1 MSALRIDVPLD
12 KLIAGLGTD
21 VQAMLMTAGQVIAKA
36 GPAVSGL
43 LPSLEQEIRV
53 IGDDLRIHGALDL
66 NKTATDISQFFRDA
80 VKTGVTAYES
90 LSPAD
95 QQTLSKIG
103 HDLGVL
109 LGQRA
114 PMVTDNVVAAIGSLG
129 GGFAGA
135 AGLYQVFR
143 LAGATPAQALGDT
156 VSTLLHGHI

>member
-1 MSALRIDVPLD
+1 MATPRIDVPLD

-21 VQAMLMTAGQVIAKA
+21 VQAMLMTAGQMIAKA
-36 GPAVSGL
+36 GKAVDLS
-43 LPSLEQEIRV
+43 PLEHEIRA
-53 IGDDLRIHGALDL
+53 IGDDLRTGGSVDL
-66 NKTATDISQFFRDA
+66 SKASSDISQFFRDA
-80 VKTGVTAYES
+80 VNTGITAYES

-95 QQTLSKIG
+95 RQTLSKIG
-103 HDLGVL
+103 RDLDVL

-114 PMVTDNVVAAIGSLG
+114 PAVADNVVAAVGSLG

-135 AGLYQVFR
+135 AGLYHAYR